1 MLSSMERLVEI
12 FKKSRLSVNK
22 FAEILHKDRRTLVSW
37 INLKTKKELN
47 EEIKKKICELFY
59 YPKEIW
65 SCEDADFFNL
75 LHKIPTK
82 EIKIIDDG
90 YYGGLKYI
98 FENENEGSLIIH
110 PTFPNP
116 AYRDFICPAVY
127 KESKNEDIE
136 FYRAKR
142 GEKMR
147 NYSFAVSEWYSVK
160 SLLEFCFANIGNFY
174 TRFQK
179 IAILQLIIE
188 TFKDNLN
195 KNLYF
200 FDSYD
205 KKIYGLDL
213 IYTSINIKE
222 EKMFFKAPMESLIIE
237 ICNGEFVKKLHRHYT
252 NAKECPAHITS
263 NVAIEALY
271 LLLDCIERNLSFEQ
285 SCKSL
290 IEKSL
295 FKELFLKHLSLDY
308 RIG

>member
-1 MLSSMERLVEI
+1 MLNSMERLGEI
-12 FKKSRLSVNK
+12 FKKSRLSINK

-37 INLKTKKELN
+37 INLKTKKELS
-47 EEIKKKICELFY
+47 EEIKEKICELFY
-59 YPKEIW
+59 YPREIW
-65 SCEDADFFNL
+65 FCEDVDFFNL
-75 LHKIPTK
+75 LHKIQTK

-110 PTFPNP
+110 PSFPNP

-136 FYRAKR
+136 VYRIKR
-142 GEKMR
+142 WEKMK
-147 NYSFAVSEWYSVK
+147 NYSFAVSEWYSIK

-174 TRFQK
+174 THSQK
-179 IAILQLIIE
+179 IAILELMIE

-237 ICNGEFVKKLHRHYT
+237 ICNSEFVKKLHRHYT
-252 NAKECPAHITS
+252 NAKECPIHITS
-263 NVAIEALY
+263 NGAIETLC
-271 LLLDCIERNLSFEQ
+271 LLLDCIQRNLSFEQ
-285 SCKSL
+285 SCEVIK
-290 IEKSL
+290 EKSL
-295 FKELFLKHLSLDY
+295 FKDLFLKSLSLDY
-308 RIG
+308 RK